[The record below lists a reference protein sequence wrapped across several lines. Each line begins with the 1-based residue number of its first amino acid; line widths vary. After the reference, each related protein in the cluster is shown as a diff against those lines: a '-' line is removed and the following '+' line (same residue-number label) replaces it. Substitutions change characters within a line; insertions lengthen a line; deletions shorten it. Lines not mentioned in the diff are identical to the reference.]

1 MSGWKIKEKMVSS
14 LSLSW
19 YLPVSGEG
27 RTLLAGESDAGGVAR
42 RPPTLGYLRQ
52 IAMAAD
58 QLGFDSI
65 LVPTD
70 TGCEDPWVVSSAL
83 AGSTERVRFLI
94 AIRPGLIAPTLLA
107 QMAAAF
113 QRISRNRL
121 LLNVVTGAQGPEM
134 LRFGDHL
141 GKDERYART
150 VEYLDVM
157 RGAWDGSPFSYRG
170 TYYDVQDAIVV
181 DPPRWPQ
188 VYFGGASPAALP
200 VAARHADTYIM
211 FGEPPAQT
219 EARIAA
225 LRAVV
230 DAEGRAMPRLSVRF
244 HVVTRPTSAEA
255 WEAAYHIL
263 DGATDELIAATQQ
276 AMSREQAV
284 GEQQMHALVQD
295 LVQDREKLE
304 VYPNLWAGIG
314 LLRRGAG
321 TALVGSYQEVADR
334 IAEYHSL
341 GVDSFVLSGY
351 PNLEEAY
358 QVGEGVMPALA
369 ARGLM

>member
-1 MSGWKIKEKMVSS
+1 
-14 LSLSW
+14 
-19 YLPVSGEG
+19 
-27 RTLLAGESDAGGVAR
+27 
-42 RPPTLGYLRQ
+42 
-52 IAMAAD
+52 
-58 QLGFDSI
+58 
-65 LVPTD
+65 
-70 TGCEDPWVVSSAL
+70 
-83 AGSTERVRFLI
+83 
-94 AIRPGLIAPTLLA
+94 
-107 QMAAAF
+107 
-113 QRISRNRL
+113 
-121 LLNVVTGAQGPEM
+121 
-134 LRFGDHL
+134 
-141 GKDERYART
+141 
-150 VEYLDVM
+150 
-157 RGAWDGSPFSYRG
+157 
-170 TYYDVQDAIVV
+170 
-181 DPPRWPQ
+181 
-188 VYFGGASPAALP
+188 
-200 VAARHADTYIM
+200 
-211 FGEPPAQT
+211 
-219 EARIAA
+219 
-225 LRAVV
+225 
-230 DAEGRAMPRLSVRF
+230 MPRLSVRF